1 MLCDSLLAAAL
12 LLLSTWWL
20 IGSRFA
26 EAQAVVVQA
35 ALIAPLAARRAYP
48 SAVFVVVSA
57 VAFGQWL
64 LGYPLIG
71 DVAVLVALYTVAA
84 HQARGRAIVA
94 GALLEVGVIMAAVRW
109 MPAGSLLRS
118 FVFLTATV
126 VAALFAGLTVA
137 SGSRYLDWM
146 EERARRLEVE
156 RDQQA
161 VIAAAAERT
170 RIARELHDIVSHT
183 LSVVIT
189 LADAA
194 ALVSRADPE
203 RGTEAMAEVSELG
216 RNALTDMRAMFGLLR
231 TEEPLELSPPPGA
244 AQLGALVEHVRSTG
258 LDVQVD
264 VIGDAFALGPAAELT
279 VYRIVQESLTN
290 TLRHAEA
297 RHVWLT
303 ISYSAPEV
311 RVRVVDDGRGSRSA
325 GRGGHGIDGMRERAA
340 LYGGKLESGPM
351 PDGGWSVST
360 VLLLDRAAPLTPAPT

>member
-1 MLCDSLLAAAL
+1 MTETTQVPEAWPGPHQPPSDITHGLFETGRRLARTHPVLCDSLLAAAL

-194 ALVSRADPE
+194 ALVSRAE
-203 RGTEAMAEVSELG
+203 SRAGHRSHG
-216 RNALTDMRAMFGLLR
+216 R
-231 TEEPLELSPPPGA
+231 S
-244 AQLGALVEHVRSTG
+244 
-258 LDVQVD
+258 
-264 VIGDAFALGPAAELT
+264 I
-279 VYRIVQESLTN
+279 
-290 TLRHAEA
+290 
-297 RHVWLT
+297 
-303 ISYSAPEV
+303 
-311 RVRVVDDGRGSRSA
+311 
-325 GRGGHGIDGMRERAA
+325 
-340 LYGGKLESGPM
+340 
-351 PDGGWSVST
+351 
-360 VLLLDRAAPLTPAPT
+360 